1 MDYMVFNLL
10 ELFDIYGEDTLS
22 DILSDFMCPQN
33 KDVENFI
40 QTKAINFSQQRLA
53 MTYLVFANVEQLEIV
68 GYFTLANKF
77 VSIPGDALSKTLQKR
92 ISKFSQYDEEQER
105 FLVSMPL
112 IAQLGRNFNP
122 SLSTSIPGQEL
133 LKFAFIKVREAQFII
148 GGKTVYIEC
157 ANNPKLYDFYS
168 AAQFV
173 QFGQRKRDSDEI
185 SESPILVQMLK
196 YFRE

>member
-10 ELFDIYGEDTLS
+10 ELLDIYGEDTLS

-40 QTKAINFSQQRLA
+40 QTKAISFSQQRLA

-68 GYFTLANKF
+68 GYFTLTNKF

-112 IAQLGRNFNP
+112 IAQLGRNF
-122 SLSTSIPGQEL
+122 
-133 LKFAFIKVREAQFII
+133 
-148 GGKTVYIEC
+148 IE
-157 ANNPKLYDFYS
+157 
-168 AAQFV
+168 
-173 QFGQRKRDSDEI
+173 
-185 SESPILVQMLK
+185 
-196 YFRE
+196 